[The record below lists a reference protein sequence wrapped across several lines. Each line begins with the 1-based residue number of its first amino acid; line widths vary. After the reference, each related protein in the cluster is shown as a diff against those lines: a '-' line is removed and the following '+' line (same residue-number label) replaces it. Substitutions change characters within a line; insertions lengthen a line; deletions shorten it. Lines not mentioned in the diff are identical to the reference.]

1 MRPEGGRLPD
11 AAQRAERAL
20 DATRYRQLPDADW
33 EAQRDLADG
42 GQDAHPAPCVPQPF
56 PMIVP
61 GNTTSVGAFV
71 VRQESVLVVRL
82 TYGPTEGRYSLP
94 GGLLDVGEEI
104 DSAAVRETLEETG
117 VETTCAGVIG
127 LRVRS
132 EGGRSQTDLM
142 WLLEYVAGE
151 PRSDGAE
158 NDDARFMP
166 FDDVLAR
173 DDVEEIVQVLV
184 RRAREGAFHVHRL
197 YGQNLDGVDDGA
209 PPRPEEWKLFL

>member
-1 MRPEGGRLPD
+1 MTEGSLPS
-11 AAQRAERAL
+11 
-20 DATRYRQLPDADW
+20 T
-33 EAQRDLADG
+33 
-42 GQDAHPAPCVPQPF
+42 HPASP
-56 PMIVP
+56 IP

-71 VRQESVLVVRL
+71 IRDESVLVVRL

-117 VETTCAGVIG
+117 VEATCAGVIG

-142 WLLEYVAGE
+142 WLLEYVSGE
-151 PRSDGAE
+151 PRSDGDE
-158 NDDARFMP
+158 NDDACFMRF
-166 FDDVLAR
+166 DEALAR

-184 RRAREGAFHVHRL
+184 QRAREGTFHVHRL
-197 YGQNLDGVDDGA
+197 RGNNTDGVDDGQQ
-209 PPRPEEWKLFL
+209 PRPEEWKLFL